1 MHVPRA
7 HAPLARRVGAGIA
20 AAAVV
25 TAGLTCLGPA
35 AGAAELADFPQALD
49 FTPMDLV
56 ATADDVYAVGFVGV
70 DLDEDFV
77 YDEVDGYVEAVGS
90 GVKVTLGDGAWPT
103 AVSASADG
111 ETLHVVGTRTDEEF
125 PQNGSSGYRWTV
137 DTATMMVTSSV
148 NMGFGNVYDIAS
160 DASGTYVTTSLNGTA
175 ALERLGSGQTVL
187 GDSISP
193 ERLGLLPAGESSDVV
208 VAGSDYV
215 ESGTEATLRIV
226 SGGQVGARVVLGPD
240 GVADDGVTGMDV
252 DEANGLVYVATYRNV
267 EDGPQEYGLNVI
279 GPDTDLYV
287 PIDYPV
293 SSVAVSPDGETVY
306 LPGTGVSAYD
316 VDQLDSYSE
325 DNPAPAASLGGSGFV
340 NHAVVDPNGRLYA
353 VMEHEVVDEETGE
366 TLSTSTKVHALE
378 APAAPTALAAVS
390 SEFDPN
396 SLVATWT
403 APQGTGGATEDSLN
417 YRLTLQDD
425 AGGEPVT
432 AETFLTDYEFPGL
445 LPGHTYTLSVA
456 TTNGAF
462 TGAPATTTWSAPTA
476 LSTPTAI
483 AVTGKVAVG
492 LKLSVATTGSWPA
505 GTTRTYEWRNNLGQ
519 VLGRSSTLTVSP
531 TQVGRRV
538 RVYVTGSLDG
548 FSPATIFSAYSA
560 LVARG
565 TLVSRVP
572 VITGTPQVGR
582 YLTATTG
589 TWTSGTRFSY
599 RWTADG
605 RTISGATAR
614 SYKPTRALI
623 GKRIRVYVTGTKNG
637 YTTVSRPSALT
648 ATVKR

>member
-7 HAPLARRVGAGIA
+7 HAPLARRVGVGIA
-20 AAAVV
+20 AAAVI

-35 AGAAELADFPQALD
+35 RAAELADFPQALD
-49 FTPMDLV
+49 FTPTDLV
-56 ATADDVYAVGFVGV
+56 ATADDAYAVGFVGV
-70 DLDEDFV
+70 DLDEDYQF
-77 YDEVDGYVEAVGS
+77 DEIDGYVEAVGS
-90 GVKVTLGDGAWPT
+90 GVKLTLGDGTWPT
-103 AVSASADG
+103 AVSASPDG

-125 PQNGSSGYRWTV
+125 PQNGSSGYRWTI
-137 DTATMMVTSSV
+137 DTATMTVTASV
-148 NMGFGNVYDIAS
+148 SLGFGNVYDVAS
-160 DASGTYVTTSLNGTA
+160 DASGTYVTSSLNGTA
-175 ALERLGSGQTVL
+175 AVERIGSGQTVL

-215 ESGTEATLRIV
+215 DNGTEATLRIV
-226 SGGQVGARVVLGPD
+226 SGGQVGPKVVLGPD

-252 DEANGLVYVATYRNV
+252 DEANGLVYVTTFRNV

-293 SSVAVSPDGETVY
+293 SSVAVSPDGDTVY

-316 VDQLDSYSE
+316 VDRLASYTE
-325 DNPAPAASLGGSGFV
+325 DDPAPAASLGGSGFV
-340 NHAVVDPNGRLYA
+340 SHAVVDPNGRLYA
-353 VMEHEVVDEETGE
+353 VMDHDVIDEETGE
-366 TLSTSTKVHALE
+366 TLSTSIKVHALE

-425 AGGEPVT
+425 AGGDPVT
-432 AETFLTDYEFPGL
+432 AETFLTDHEFPDL

-462 TGAPATTTWSAPTA
+462 TSAPATTTWSAPTELA
-476 LSTPTAI
+476 TPTSI
-483 AVTGKVAVG
+483 AVTGRVAVG
-492 LKLSVATTGSWPA
+492 LKLSVTTTGSWQP
-505 GTTRTYEWRNNLGQ
+505 GTSRTYEWRNNAGQ

-548 FSPATIFSAYSA
+548 FSPATVFSAYSA
-560 LVARG
+560 QVARG
-565 TLVSRVP
+565 TLVSKVP
-572 VITGTPQVGR
+572 VVIGTPKVGR

-589 TWTSGTRFSY
+589 TWTAGTRLTY
-599 RWTADG
+599 RWTANG

-623 GKRIRVYVTGTKNG
+623 GKRIRVYVTGTKTG